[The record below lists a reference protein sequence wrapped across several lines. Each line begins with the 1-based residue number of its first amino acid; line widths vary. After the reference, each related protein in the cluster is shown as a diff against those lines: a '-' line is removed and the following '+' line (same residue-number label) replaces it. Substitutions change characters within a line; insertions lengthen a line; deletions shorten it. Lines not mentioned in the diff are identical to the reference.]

1 MALKRGETIIAPTH
15 LLDENN
21 GKYNV
26 DIIREIFGEGRIS
39 LIKGFDRIQGIIV
52 KKGNPLN
59 IKGIEDLPKY
69 KFVNRQRGAGTRV
82 LLDYKLKVLGIDK
95 DSINGYDKEV
105 ATHMA
110 VAASVKSPYADC
122 GLGVKSA
129 ADSMDLDFIE
139 VGIEEY
145 DFAIETKNL
154 NDDKVKKFIEIIK
167 SKELHDKLEE
177 IGGYGYRQ
185 VGNIVNI

>member
-21 GKYNV
+21 GRYNV
-26 DIIREIFGEGRIS
+26 DIIKEIFGEGKIS

-59 IKGIEDLPKY
+59 IKGLEDLVKY
-69 KFVNRQRGAGTRV
+69 RFVNRQRGAGTRV
-82 LLDYKLKVLGIDK
+82 LLDYKLKKLNINPKDID
-95 DSINGYDKEV
+95 GYDKEV
-105 ATHMA
+105 TTHMA
-110 VAASVKSPYADC
+110 VAASVKSPYADL

-139 VGIEEY
+139 IGIEEY

-154 NDDKVKKFIEIIK
+154 NDDKVKKFIEVIN
-167 SKELHDKLEE
+167 SDELKNELKK
-177 IGGYGYRQ
+177 IGGYGFSNL
-185 VGNIVNI
+185 GKIINI